1 MSDAEQGMSDA
12 EGSLLSH
19 RLSQVLA
26 KAISINVGQ
35 LRKGEV
41 VKPWTLFRLQNSN
54 QYSLAAFGNPDFDQA
69 KADAKSRITGDA
81 ALLDAYVFGYSG
93 QLATAEGEETTALFY
108 EIAERG
114 QTKGLSYTLGYRI
127 AEGEVLIS
135 QSHNGFI
142 GEVEN
147 WLERPTSSEAQP

>member
-1 MSDAEQGMSDA
+1 MSD
-12 EGSLLSH
+12 

-35 LRKGEV
+35 LRKGDI
-41 VKPWTLFRLQNSN
+41 VKPWTLFRLQGSG

-69 KADAKSRITGDA
+69 RADAQRQIRGDA
-81 ALLDAYVFGYSG
+81 ELIEAYVFGYGG
-93 QLATAEGEETTALFY
+93 QLATAEDEETMALFY

-114 QTKGLSYTLGYRI
+114 QAKGLSYTLGYSLSD
-127 AEGEVLIS
+127 GEVLIS
-135 QSHNGFI
+135 QTQNGFI

-147 WLERPTSSEAQP
+147 WLAGPALSDPD

>member
-1 MSDAEQGMSDA
+1 MSGA
-12 EGSLLSH
+12 EGGSMGNPEESLLSD
-19 RLSQVLA
+19 RLGQVLA

-41 VKPWTLFRLQNSN
+41 VKPWTLFRLQGSN

-69 KADAKSRITGDA
+69 RADAKSRITGDA
-81 ALLDAYVFGYSG
+81 ALIGAYVFGYGG
-93 QLATAEGEETTALFY
+93 QLATAEGDEVSALFY

-114 QTKGLSYTLGYRI
+114 QTVGLSYTLGYRLVD
-127 AEGEVLIS
+127 GEVAIS
-135 QSHNGFI
+135 DTHNGFI

-147 WLERPTSSEAQP
+147 WLAESNSPN

>member
-1 MSDAEQGMSDA
+1 MSDAETTIDNS
-12 EGSLLSH
+12 ESNLLSD
-19 RLSQVLA
+19 RLGQVLA

-41 VKPWTLFRLQNSN
+41 VKPWTLFRLQGSG

-69 KADAKSRITGDA
+69 KADAKDRITGDA
-81 ALLDAYVFGYSG
+81 TLIGAYLFGYGG
-93 QLATAEGEETTALFY
+93 QLATAEGEEVSALFY

-114 QTKGLSYTLGYRI
+114 QAVGLSYTLGYRLVD
-127 AEGEVLIS
+127 GEVVIS
-135 QSHNGFI
+135 DTHNGFI

-147 WLERPTSSEAQP
+147 WLAESNSPS

>member
-1 MSDAEQGMSDA
+1 MSDAEKAISD
-12 EGSLLSH
+12 

-26 KAISINVGQ
+26 KAISINMGQ

-41 VKPWTLFRLQNSN
+41 VKPWTLFRLEDSG

-69 KADAKSRITGDA
+69 RADAQSRITGDA
-81 ALLDAYVFGYSG
+81 ELITAYVFGYGG
-93 QLATAEGEETTALFY
+93 QLATAEGEETAALFY

-114 QTKGLSYTLGYRI
+114 QPKGLSYTLGYRLSD
-127 AEGEVLIS
+127 GEVLIS
-135 QSHNGFI
+135 QTHNGFL

-147 WLERPTSSEAQP
+147 WLEWPSPS

>member
-1 MSDAEQGMSDA
+1 MSDAEQVLSD
-12 EGSLLSH
+12 

-41 VKPWTLFRLQNSN
+41 VKPWTLFRLEESG

-69 KADAKSRITGDA
+69 RADAQSRITGDA
-81 ALLDAYVFGYSG
+81 ELITAYVFGYGG
-93 QLATAEGEETTALFY
+93 QLATAEGEETSALFY

-114 QTKGLSYTLGYRI
+114 QSKGLSYTLGYSLSD
-127 AEGEVLIS
+127 GEVLIS
-135 QSHNGFI
+135 QTHNGFL

-147 WLERPTSSEAQP
+147 WLALPPSS